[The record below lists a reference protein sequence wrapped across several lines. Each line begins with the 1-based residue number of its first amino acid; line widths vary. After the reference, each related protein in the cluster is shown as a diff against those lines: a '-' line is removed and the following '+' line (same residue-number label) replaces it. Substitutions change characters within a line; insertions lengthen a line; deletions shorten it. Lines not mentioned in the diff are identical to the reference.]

1 MKLLLLLLSLSCVL
15 VVGNLH
21 ANGGG
26 YSKGTVSTSAF
37 RPIGVDQVE
46 MISERLEIDLHMEYA
61 DIRVEYVLHN
71 PGRKVTVEC
80 GFPAVRST
88 DRHFMLPP
96 GLKEEN
102 AAKPEMLEDFSISAD
117 GKGLKASILADNARL
132 RGSDDSKT
140 GVSELTSWHVVKI
153 PFAEGQTRIIK
164 AGYRNPY
171 YNSTHHVSDDSM
183 QSAPTLTY
191 AFSAAALWA
200 GPIKQGTV
208 IINAT
213 AVDPAG
219 VRMNHPKRYV
229 LEKGRWTWSFTDF
242 EPTLE
247 DDLVVETRPGRH
259 SFGRESGHYVAEGG
273 EWKDDGLKGAQW
285 MAYQNFTATASS
297 TLKEPDGTEHV
308 AENVADWNRGNAWVE
323 GRQDHGVG
331 ESLTLTL
338 TKPVKV
344 SRVGIVN
351 GYAKSRDL
359 YHANNRVKRF
369 LVSVNGGKTSPVDLP
384 DEFLQQEHFWFDLP
398 KTTEPVKTI
407 RLEIASIFPGTRY
420 SDTAISHIVL
430 MQLLSKGP
438 KIQPAR

>member
-1 MKLLLLLLSLSCVL
+1 
-15 VVGNLH
+15 
-21 ANGGG
+21 
-26 YSKGTVSTSAF
+26 
-37 RPIGVDQVE
+37 

-71 PGRKVTVEC
+71 PGKKVTVEC

-96 GLKEEN
+96 GLKEES
-102 AAKPEMLEDFSISAD
+102 AAKPEMLENFGISAD
-117 GKGLKASILADNARL
+117 GKNLKVSILADNVRL
-132 RGSDDSKT
+132 RGGSEGKT

-171 YNSTHHVSDDSM
+171 YNSTHEVSDDSM

-219 VRMNHPKRYV
+219 VRLNHPKRYA

-247 DDLVVETRPGRH
+247 DDLVVRTRPDRH

-273 EWKDDGLKGAQW
+273 EWEEGGLKGAQW
-285 MAYQNFTATASS
+285 MACQSFTATASS
-297 TLKEPDGTEHV
+297 TLTEPDGTEH
-308 AENVADWNRGNAWVE
+308 AAKNVSDWTRGSAWVE
-323 GRQDHGVG
+323 GRQDSGIG

-338 TKPVKV
+338 AKPVKV

-351 GYAKSRDL
+351 GYAKSREL
-359 YHANNRVKRF
+359 YYANSRVMQL
-369 LVSVNGGKTSPVDLP
+369 LVSVNEGKPSSVDLP

-407 RLEIASIFPGTRY
+407 RLEIAAIFPGARY
-420 SDTAISHIVL
+420 NDTAISDIVL
-430 MQLLSKGP
+430 LQPLSKAP

>member
-1 MKLLLLLLSLSCVL
+1 MKLLPLLPLACAFA
-15 VVGNLH
+15 VGNLH

-71 PGRKVTVEC
+71 PGKKVMVEC

-88 DRHFMLPP
+88 DSSLMEPP
-96 GLKEEN
+96 GLKEE
-102 AAKPEMLEDFSISAD
+102 AKARPEMLENFGISAD
-117 GKGLKASILADNARL
+117 GKDLKVSILADSARL
-132 RGSDDSKT
+132 RGGGDGTT

-153 PFAEGQTRIIK
+153 PFVEGQTRIIK
-164 AGYRNPY
+164 ASYRNPY
-171 YNSTHHVSDDSM
+171 HSNIQYVSDDSFEG
-183 QSAPTLTY
+183 SPSLTY

-213 AVDPAG
+213 AVDPAK
-219 VRMNHPKRYV
+219 VRLSHPKRYV
-229 LEKGRWTWSFTDF
+229 PEDGRWTWSFTDF

-247 DDLVVETRPGRH
+247 DDLVVKTRSSRH
-259 SFGRESGHYVAEGG
+259 SFGGYVAEGG
-273 EWKDDGLKGAQW
+273 EWVENKLKGAQW
-285 MAYQNFTATASS
+285 LGYQDYTAAASS
-297 TLKEPDGTEHV
+297 ELKEPDGRLHL
-308 AENVADWNRGNAWVE
+308 AENVTDWGRDTAWVE
-323 GRQDHGVG
+323 GRPDHGIG

-338 TKPVKV
+338 VKPSKV
-344 SRVGIVN
+344 HRVGIVN
-351 GYAKSRDL
+351 GYAKSREL
-359 YHANNRVKRF
+359 YDANNRVMQF
-369 LVSVNGGKTSPVDLP
+369 LVSVNGGKAFPVELP
-384 DEFLQQEHFWFDLP
+384 DEFLQQERFWFDLP

-407 RLEIASIFPGTRY
+407 RLEIAAIYPGTRY
-420 SDTAISHIVL
+420 SDTAISNIVL
-430 MQLLSKGP
+430 AQLLSKEP

>member
-1 MKLLLLLLSLSCVL
+1 MKLLPLLPLACAFA
-15 VVGNLH
+15 VGNLH

-26 YSKGTVSTSAF
+26 YAKGTVSTSAF

-46 MISERLEIDLHMEYA
+46 MISERLEIDLHLEYA

-71 PGRKVTVEC
+71 PGKKVTVEC

-96 GLKEEN
+96 GLKEES
-102 AAKPEMLEDFSISAD
+102 AAKPEMLENFGISAD
-117 GKGLKASILADNARL
+117 GKNLKVSILADNARL
-132 RGSDDSKT
+132 RGGNEGKT

-171 YNSTHHVSDDSM
+171 YNSVHHVSDDS
-183 QSAPTLTY
+183 SESSPSLTY

-229 LEKGRWTWSFTDF
+229 PEKGRWTWSFTDF

-247 DDLVVETRPGRH
+247 DDLVIQTRLDRH
-259 SFGRESGHYVAEGG
+259 IFGRESGPYVAEGG

-285 MAYQNFTATASS
+285 LAYQDFTATASS
-297 TLKEPDGTEHV
+297 TLTEPDGTEH
-308 AENVADWNRGNAWVE
+308 AAKNVSDWTRDSAWVE
-323 GRQDHGVG
+323 GRQDHGIG
-331 ESLTLTL
+331 ESLMLAL
-338 TKPVKV
+338 AKPVKV
-344 SRVGIVN
+344 DRVGIVN
-351 GYAKSRDL
+351 GYTKSRDL
-359 YHANNRVKRF
+359 YHANNRVMQ
-369 LVSVNGGKTSPVDLP
+369 LMVSVNGGKAIPVDLP
-384 DEFLQQEHFWFDLP
+384 DEILQQEHFWFDLP
-398 KTTEPVKTI
+398 KAAEPVKTI
-407 RLEIASIFPGTRY
+407 RLEIAAVFPGTRY
-420 SDTAISHIVL
+420 NDTAISDIVL
-430 MQLLSKGP
+430 LQHLSKAP